1 MKCPKCDGD
10 MEEGE
15 DFLKESLWDWIFF
28 GLGSSDL
35 YFKGESGSAELI
47 IWAGHLHRCQR
58 CKNCLTFVAEGG
70 DKPTDSK

>member
-15 DFLKESLWDWIFF
+15 AFLKKSLWDWILF

-35 YFKGESGSAELI
+35 YFKGRGGSAEI
-47 IWAGHLHRCQR
+47 ILWGGNIRRSYR

-70 DKPTDSK
+70 GMPG